1 MSGKKE
7 MTGLQLMVE
16 TYTKNPS
23 YGDVNKFR
31 AELDKVTHKV
41 QVLESELFSVS
52 SEMKEVVRR
61 LGSQQET
68 ADTAETV
75 SLCGSESHS
84 SGYPS
89 SASSLEVGEG
99 ESQYGGSV
107 ASYRSTIHS
116 LITNS
121 PGLYLPSTHTEEGE
135 DLPLPPPPPELV
147 PGPAPDLVTALYQ
160 FEVMAE
166 GNIEM
171 AEGEEFYRL
180 GEDEEGWV
188 KVRRLDG
195 SEEG

>member
-1 MSGKKE
+1 MCKSRGAHAAHE
-7 MTGLQLMVE
+7 IHD
-16 TYTKNPS
+16 
-23 YGDVNKFR
+23 GDIVVLR
-31 AELDKVTHKV
+31 A
-41 QVLESELFSVS
+41 
-52 SEMKEVVRR
+52 
-61 LGSQQET
+61 
-68 ADTAETV
+68 
-75 SLCGSESHS
+75 
-84 SGYPS
+84 
-89 SASSLEVGEG
+89 
-99 ESQYGGSV
+99 
-107 ASYRSTIHS
+107 
-116 LITNS
+116 
-121 PGLYLPSTHTEEGE
+121 EEGE